1 MFKISFSPQVRP
13 QAYLGLYKEGDTL
26 IISYEKWLDAEGS
39 APIISSEKY
48 DFVRYDFSQL
58 PEGATL
64 PREAMDCELFASD
77 VTRKGGDIEL
87 TLLLPITA
95 DASAAARFPETI
107 LVSADGAIHVPE

>member
-1 MFKISFSPQVRP
+1 MFKIDLSPQVR
-13 QAYLGLYKEGDTL
+13 ADSLVLGKQGEALVINGK
-26 IISYEKWLDAEGS
+26 
-39 APIISSEKY
+39 
-48 DFVRYDFSQL
+48 RYDFSQL

-95 DASAAARFPETI
+95 NASAAARFPAP
-107 LVSADGAIHVPE
+107 LNVVNDGEVVLPC

>member
-1 MFKISFSPQVRP
+1 MFKIDFSPQVR
-13 QAYLGLYKEGDTL
+13 ADYLVVGKQGEALVINRK
-26 IISYEKWLDAEGS
+26 
-39 APIISSEKY
+39 
-48 DFVRYDFSQL
+48 RYDFSQL

-64 PREAMDCELFASD
+64 PREAMDCEFFASD

-95 DASAAARFPETI
+95 NASAAARNPETI

>member
-1 MFKISFSPQVRP
+1 MFKIDLSPQVR
-13 QAYLGLYKEGDTL
+13 ADSLVLGKQGEALVINGK
-26 IISYEKWLDAEGS
+26 
-39 APIISSEKY
+39 
-48 DFVRYDFSQL
+48 RYDFSQL

-95 DASAAARFPETI
+95 NASAAARFPETI